1 MSELLKVENLH
12 VNFHTYAGEV
22 KAVRG
27 VSFSLEKGEVLAIV
41 GESGCGKTVTSKA
54 IMRLLDRT
62 SGEIEKE
69 SVIELFGKN
78 MVTMSK
84 RELNKIRGKD
94 ISMIFQDSMTSLN
107 PTMTIGKQIM
117 ENILVHEKVGKQ
129 EAKRRALELLK
140 LVEIPNAEERLN
152 NYPHQMSG
160 GMRQRA
166 MIAVALA
173 CNPKVLIADEPTTA
187 LDVTIQAQLMD
198 LLKNIQKKTEMAVI
212 LVTHDL
218 GVVAN
223 FADRVQVMYAGAV
236 MERGSV
242 HDIFKAPRHPYTWAL
257 LSSMPG
263 RIQESKSKLYALRG
277 TPPDLRRPIKGCPF
291 AERCEYR
298 MSICLKETPEEF
310 PVGEGHSA
318 ACWLCHPMAPK
329 VEPPKGIGGEG

>member
-78 MVTMSK
+78 MVTMPK

-263 RIQESKSKLYALRG
+263 RIQESKSELYALRG

-310 PVGEGHSA
+310 SVGEGHSA

>member
-69 SVIELFGKN
+69 SVIELFEKN
-78 MVTMSK
+78 MVTMPK

-263 RIQESKSKLYALRG
+263 RIQKSKSELYALRG

-310 PVGEGHSA
+310 PVGEGHGA

>member
-218 GVVAN
+218 AEAISM
-223 FADRVQVMYAGAV
+223 ADRILILTSRPATVAKIIPVHFSLK
-236 MERGSV
+236 ERTPFTSRRAPE
-242 HDIFKAPRHPYTWAL
+242 FKYYFNLIWKELQFYDPNFQHTEE
-257 LSSMPG
+257 LSSKDP
-263 RIQESKSKLYALRG
+263 
-277 TPPDLRRPIKGCPF
+277 T
-291 AERCEYR
+291 
-298 MSICLKETPEEF
+298 
-310 PVGEGHSA
+310 
-318 ACWLCHPMAPK
+318 
-329 VEPPKGIGGEG
+329 

>member
-12 VNFHTYAGEV
+12 VTFHTYAGEV

-27 VSFSLEKGEVLAIV
+27 VSFSLDKGEVLAIV

-62 SGEIEKE
+62 SGEIDKE

-78 MVTMSK
+78 MVTLPK
-84 RELNKIRGKD
+84 RELNKIRGKE

-117 ENILVHEKVGKQ
+117 ENILVHEKVGKR
-129 EAKRRALELLK
+129 EAKKRALELLK

-223 FADRVQVMYAGAV
+223 FADRVQVMYAVAV

-242 HDIFKAPRHPYTWAL
+242 HDIFKAPRHPYTCAL

-263 RIQESKSKLYALRG
+263 RIQESKSELYALRG

-298 MSICLKETPEEF
+298 MSICLKKTPEEF
-310 PVGEGHSA
+310 PAGEGHSA
-318 ACWLCHPMAPK
+318 ACWLCHSMAPK
-329 VEPPKGIGGEG
+329 VEPLKGIGGEG

>member
-78 MVTMSK
+78 MVTMPK

-263 RIQESKSKLYALRG
+263 RIQKSKSELYALRG

>member
-236 MERGSV
+236 MERGSI

-263 RIQESKSKLYALRG
+263 RIQESKSELYALRG

>member
-12 VNFHTYAGEV
+12 VTFHTYAGEV

-27 VSFSLEKGEVLAIV
+27 VSFSLDKGEVLAIV

-62 SGEIEKE
+62 SGEIDKE

-78 MVTMSK
+78 MVTLPK
-84 RELNKIRGKD
+84 RELNKIRGKE

-117 ENILVHEKVGKQ
+117 ENILVHEKVGKR
-129 EAKRRALELLK
+129 EAKKRALELLK

-187 LDVTIQAQLMD
+187 LDVTIQAQVLEIIRS
-198 LLKNIQKKTEMAVI
+198 LIRENEMSMI
-212 LVTHDL
+212 LITHDL
-218 GVVAN
+218 GVVAETC
-223 FADRVQVMYAGAV
+223 DQVAIMYAGEV
-236 MERGSV
+236 VEYGSV
-242 HDIFKAPRHPYTWAL
+242 WDVYTNPKHPYTRGLFDSIPKMDVDDERLSPIPGLAPNSTAL
-257 LSSMPG
+257 PS
-263 RIQESKSKLYALRG
+263 
-277 TPPDLRRPIKGCPF
+277 GCYFHPRCKYCQ
-291 AERCEYR
+291 ERCREQSPAMKGDTHQY
-298 MSICLKETPEEF
+298 K
-310 PVGEGHSA
+310 
-318 ACWLCHPMAPK
+318 CWLDF
-329 VEPPKGIGGEG
+329 E

>member
-263 RIQESKSKLYALRG
+263 RIQESKSELYALRG

>member
-1 MSELLKVENLH
+1 MSELLKVANLH

-78 MVTMSK
+78 MVTMPK

-173 CNPKVLIADEPTTA
+173 CNPKILIADEPTTA

-310 PVGEGHSA
+310 SVGEGHSA

>member
-69 SVIELFGKN
+69 SVIELFEKN

-263 RIQESKSKLYALRG
+263 RIQESKSELYALRG

>member
-78 MVTMSK
+78 MVTMPK

-107 PTMTIGKQIM
+107 PTMTVGKQIM

-310 PVGEGHSA
+310 SVGEGHSA

>member
-1 MSELLKVENLH
+1 
-12 VNFHTYAGEV
+12 
-22 KAVRG
+22 
-27 VSFSLEKGEVLAIV
+27 
-41 GESGCGKTVTSKA
+41 
-54 IMRLLDRT
+54 
-62 SGEIEKE
+62 
-69 SVIELFGKN
+69 
-78 MVTMSK
+78 
-84 RELNKIRGKD
+84 
-94 ISMIFQDSMTSLN
+94 
-107 PTMTIGKQIM
+107 
-117 ENILVHEKVGKQ
+117 
-129 EAKRRALELLK
+129 
-140 LVEIPNAEERLN
+140 
-152 NYPHQMSG
+152 
-160 GMRQRA
+160 
-166 MIAVALA
+166 
-173 CNPKVLIADEPTTA
+173 
-187 LDVTIQAQLMD
+187 
-198 LLKNIQKKTEMAVI
+198 MAVI

-263 RIQESKSKLYALRG
+263 RIQESKSELYALRG

>member
-1 MSELLKVENLH
+1 MSELIKVENLH

-78 MVTMSK
+78 MVTMPK

-263 RIQESKSKLYALRG
+263 RIQESKSELYALRG

>member
-78 MVTMSK
+78 MVTMPK

-107 PTMTIGKQIM
+107 PTMTVGKQIM

-173 CNPKVLIADEPTTA
+173 CSPKVLIADEPTTA

-310 PVGEGHSA
+310 SVGEGHSA

>member
-1 MSELLKVENLH
+1 MSELLKVENLY

-62 SGEIEKE
+62 SGEIDKE

-78 MVTMSK
+78 MVTLTK

-117 ENILVHEKVGKQ
+117 ENILVHEKVGKR
-129 EAKRRALELLK
+129 EAKKRALELLK

-263 RIQESKSKLYALRG
+263 RIQESKSELYALRG

-298 MSICLKETPEEF
+298 MSICLRETPEEF
-310 PVGEGHSA
+310 PVEEGHSA
-318 ACWLCHPMAPK
+318 ACWLCHSMAPK
-329 VEPPKGIGGEG
+329 VAPPKGVGGEG

>member
-78 MVTMSK
+78 MVTMPK

-107 PTMTIGKQIM
+107 PTMTVGKQIM

-263 RIQESKSKLYALRG
+263 RIQESKSELYALRG

-310 PVGEGHSA
+310 SVGEGHSA

>member
-78 MVTMSK
+78 MVTMPK

-107 PTMTIGKQIM
+107 PTMTVGKQIM

>member
-78 MVTMSK
+78 MVTMPK

-242 HDIFKAPRHPYTWAL
+242 HDILKAPRHPYTWAL

-263 RIQESKSKLYALRG
+263 RIQKSKSELYALRG

-329 VEPPKGIGGEG
+329 VEPPKGTGGEG

>member
-1 MSELLKVENLH
+1 
-12 VNFHTYAGEV
+12 
-22 KAVRG
+22 
-27 VSFSLEKGEVLAIV
+27 
-41 GESGCGKTVTSKA
+41 
-54 IMRLLDRT
+54 
-62 SGEIEKE
+62 
-69 SVIELFGKN
+69 
-78 MVTMSK
+78 
-84 RELNKIRGKD
+84 
-94 ISMIFQDSMTSLN
+94 
-107 PTMTIGKQIM
+107 
-117 ENILVHEKVGKQ
+117 
-129 EAKRRALELLK
+129 
-140 LVEIPNAEERLN
+140 
-152 NYPHQMSG
+152 
-160 GMRQRA
+160 
-166 MIAVALA
+166 
-173 CNPKVLIADEPTTA
+173 
-187 LDVTIQAQLMD
+187 MD
-198 LLKNIQKKTEMAVI
+198 LLKNIHKKSEMAVI

-263 RIQESKSKLYALRG
+263 RIQESKSELYALRG

-310 PVGEGHSA
+310 SVGEGHSA